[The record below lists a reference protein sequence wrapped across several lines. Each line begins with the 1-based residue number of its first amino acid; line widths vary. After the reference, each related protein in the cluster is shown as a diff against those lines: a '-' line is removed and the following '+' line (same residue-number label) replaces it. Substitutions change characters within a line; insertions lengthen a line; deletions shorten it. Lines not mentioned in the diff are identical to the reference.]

1 MPNTGFIVLDH
12 DLIMLPDNDTWSMVI
27 YYIPPSSVGGQVK
40 LIQRLKLPT
49 MRNPSAN
56 TIRWAKCRSVPNP
69 TGDGLF
75 PKYVPPS
82 VPFISRPELALA
94 HFRWEIL
101 TPEDE
106 EMYSLIFHR
115 NSITKLLP
123 SRNEWLTTTPADVES
138 LAMNWDEWGPRIS
151 LWRHTGG
158 RQRGMGGLGHT
169 ATTNGQYHIYSVPDV
184 SQFSIEDY
192 NIYHVRRYNRE
203 IPEEFEDEHILEGET
218 FLPPVVTYLPYF
230 EVTSE
235 EYDYDYVYITDGI
248 IVGTNVSSSFHVWV
262 LGNTEEIVFRQC

>member
-1 MPNTGFIVLDH
+1 MN
-12 DLIMLPDNDTWSMVI
+12 
-27 YYIPPSSVGGQVK
+27 
-40 LIQRLKLPT
+40 
-49 MRNPSAN
+49 
-56 TIRWAKCRSVPNP
+56 
-69 TGDGLF
+69 
-75 PKYVPPS
+75 
-82 VPFISRPELALA
+82 
-94 HFRWEIL
+94 
-101 TPEDE
+101 
-106 EMYSLIFHR
+106 
-115 NSITKLLP
+115 LLP
-123 SRNEWLTTTPADVES
+123 SRNEWLTTTPAAVES

-248 IVGTNVSSSFHVWV
+248 IVGTNVSRSFHVLV